1 MSAHIDAKKNEIAE
15 TVLMPGDP
23 LRAKWI
29 AETFLDNAYCYSNIR
44 GMLGYTGE
52 FKGQRISIQGS
63 GMGIPS
69 AMIYYHELIKEYDV
83 KRIIRVGTAGS
94 YHEDVKIRDI
104 ILALS
109 ASTNSGINNEIFN
122 DVSYAPTA
130 NFNLIMKAAVYG
142 QENNIPI
149 KAGNVLSSDQ
159 YYDED
164 PLAYKKWAK
173 YGVLCVEMEAAGLY
187 TIAAKYN
194 IEALAILTISDSLV
208 TGEKCSFEERE
219 RTFEEMVKIA
229 LNICQD

>member
-109 ASTNSGINNEIFN
+109 ASTNSGINNAIFN

>member
-109 ASTNSGINNEIFN
+109 ASTNSGINNAIFN

-208 TGEKCSFEERE
+208 TGEKCSYEERE

>member
-1 MSAHIDAKKNEIAE
+1 
-15 TVLMPGDP
+15 
-23 LRAKWI
+23 
-29 AETFLDNAYCYSNIR
+29 
-44 GMLGYTGE
+44 MLGYTGE

-109 ASTNSGINNEIFN
+109 ASTNSGINNAIFN

-149 KAGNVLSSDQ
+149 KAGNILSSDQ

-229 LNICQD
+229 LNICED

>member
-94 YHEDVKIRDI
+94 YHEDVKIRDF

-109 ASTNSGINNEIFN
+109 ASTNSGINNAIFN

-130 NFNLIMKAAVYG
+130 NFNLIMKAAVYA

>member
-1 MSAHIDAKKNEIAE
+1 MSAHIDAKKNEIADI
-15 TVLMPGDP
+15 VLMPGDP

-52 FKGQRISIQGS
+52 FRGQRISIQGS

-69 AMIYYHELIKEYDV
+69 ALIYYHELIKEYDV

-94 YHEDVKIRDI
+94 YQEHVKIRDI
-104 ILALS
+104 VLALS
-109 ASTNSGINNEIFN
+109 ASTNSGINNAIFN
-122 DVSYAPTA
+122 DVNYAPTA
-130 NFNLIMKAAVYG
+130 NYNLIMKAALYTM
-142 QENNIPI
+142 ENNIPI

-159 YYDED
+159 YYEED
-164 PLAYKKWAK
+164 PVAYKKWSE

-219 RTFEEMVKIA
+219 RTFKEMVQIA

>member
-1 MSAHIDAKKNEIAE
+1 MSAHIEAKKNEIAE

-29 AETFLDNAYCYSNIR
+29 AETFLDNVYCYSKIR

-69 AMIYYHELIKEYDV
+69 AMIYYHELINDYDV

-94 YHEDVKIRDI
+94 YQEDVKIRDI
-104 ILALS
+104 VLALS
-109 ASTNSGINNEIFN
+109 ASTNSGINNAIFN
-122 DVSYAPTA
+122 DFNYAPTA
-130 NFNLIMKAAVYG
+130 DFNLILKAALYA
-142 QENNIPI
+142 QENNILV
-149 KAGNVLSSDQ
+149 KAGNILSSDL
-159 YYDED
+159 YYEED
-164 PLAYKKWAK
+164 PMAYKKWAE
-173 YGVLCVEMEAAGLY
+173 YGVLCAEMESAGLY
-187 TIAAKYN
+187 TIAAKHD
-194 IEALAILTISDSLV
+194 IEALTILTISDSMV

-219 RTFEEMVKIA
+219 RTFKEMVQIA

>member
-23 LRAKWI
+23 LRAKWM

-109 ASTNSGINNEIFN
+109 ASTNSGINNAIFN

-164 PLAYKKWAK
+164 PLDFKKWAK

>member
-1 MSAHIDAKKNEIAE
+1 MSAHIDAKKNEIDE

-109 ASTNSGINNEIFN
+109 ASTNSGINNAIFN

-164 PLAYKKWAK
+164 PLDYKKWAK

-229 LNICQD
+229 LNICQY

>member
-1 MSAHIDAKKNEIAE
+1 MSLHIDAKKSEIAE

-29 AETFLDNAYCYSNIR
+29 AETFLKDPYCYSNIR

-52 FKGQRISIQGS
+52 YQNQRISVQGS

-69 AMIYYHELIKEYDV
+69 AMIYYHELIEDYDV

-94 YHEDVKIRDI
+94 YQEDIKVKDI
-104 ILALS
+104 VLAVS
-109 ASTNSGINNEIFN
+109 ASTNSGINNAVFN

-130 NFNLIMKAAVYG
+130 DFNLIMKAASYAK
-142 QENNIPI
+142 ENNIPFQ
-149 KAGNVLSSDQ
+149 AGNVLSSDQ
-159 YYDED
+159 YYEED
-164 PLAYKKWAK
+164 REAFKKWAK

-187 TIAAKYN
+187 TIAAKHD
-194 IEALAILTISDSLV
+194 IEALTILTISDSLV

-219 RTFEEMVKIA
+219 RTFKEMVQIA
-229 LNICQD
+229 LNIC

>member
-1 MSAHIDAKKNEIAE
+1 
-15 TVLMPGDP
+15 
-23 LRAKWI
+23 
-29 AETFLDNAYCYSNIR
+29 
-44 GMLGYTGE
+44 
-52 FKGQRISIQGS
+52 
-63 GMGIPS
+63 
-69 AMIYYHELIKEYDV
+69 
-83 KRIIRVGTAGS
+83 
-94 YHEDVKIRDI
+94 
-104 ILALS
+104 
-109 ASTNSGINNEIFN
+109 
-122 DVSYAPTA
+122 
-130 NFNLIMKAAVYG
+130 MKAAVYG

-149 KAGNVLSSDQ
+149 KAGNILSSDQ

-229 LNICQD
+229 LNICQY

>member
-109 ASTNSGINNEIFN
+109 ASTNSGINNAIFN

-164 PLAYKKWAK
+164 PLDYKKWAK

-229 LNICQD
+229 LNICQY

>member
-1 MSAHIDAKKNEIAE
+1 MSAHIDAKKNEIAD

-23 LRAKWI
+23 LRAKWM

-109 ASTNSGINNEIFN
+109 ASTNSGINNAIFN

-130 NFNLIMKAAVYG
+130 NFNLIMKAAQYA
-142 QENNIPI
+142 QEYNIPI

-187 TIAAKYN
+187 TIAAKNN

>member
-1 MSAHIDAKKNEIAE
+1 MSAHIDAKKNEIAG

-109 ASTNSGINNEIFN
+109 ASTNSGINNAIFN

>member
-69 AMIYYHELIKEYDV
+69 AIIYYHELIKEYDV

-109 ASTNSGINNEIFN
+109 ASTNSGINNAIFN

-130 NFNLIMKAAVYG
+130 NFNLIMKAAVYA

>member
-1 MSAHIDAKKNEIAE
+1 MSAHIEAKKNEIAD

-29 AETFLDNAYCYSNIR
+29 AETFLDNPYCYSNIR

-69 AMIYYHELIKEYDV
+69 AMIYFHELINDYDV

-94 YHEDVKIRDI
+94 YQEDVKIKDI
-104 ILALS
+104 VVALS
-109 ASTNSGINNEIFN
+109 ASTNSGINNAIFN
-122 DVSYAPTA
+122 DFSYAPTA
-130 NFNLIMKAAVYG
+130 NFNLILKAALYAR
-142 QENNIPI
+142 ENNIPI
-149 KAGNVLSSDQ
+149 KTGNVLSSDL
-159 YYDED
+159 YYEED
-164 PLAYKKWAK
+164 PMDYKIWAK
-173 YGVLCVEMEAAGLY
+173 YGVLCAEMESSGLY
-187 TIAAKYN
+187 TIAAKHN
-194 IEALAILTISDSLV
+194 IEALTILTISDSLV

-219 RTFEEMVKIA
+219 RTFKEMVQIA

>member
-109 ASTNSGINNEIFN
+109 ASTNSGINNAIFN
-122 DVSYAPTA
+122 DDSYAPTA

-149 KAGNVLSSDQ
+149 KAGNILSSDQ

-229 LNICQD
+229 LNICED

>member
-1 MSAHIDAKKNEIAE
+1 MSLHIDAKKNEIAE

-29 AETFLDNAYCYSNIR
+29 AETFLKDPYCYSNIR

-52 FKGQRISIQGS
+52 YQNQRISVQGS

-69 AMIYYHELIKEYDV
+69 AMIYYHELIEDFNV

-94 YHEDVKIRDI
+94 YQEDIKVRDI
-104 ILALS
+104 VLAVS
-109 ASTNSGINNEIFN
+109 ASTNSGINNAIFN

-130 NFNLIMKAAVYG
+130 NFNLLMKAALYA
-142 QENNIPI
+142 QENNIPVR
-149 KAGNVLSSDQ
+149 AGNVLSSDQ
-159 YYDED
+159 YYEED
-164 PLAYKKWAK
+164 PEAFKKWAK

-187 TIAAKYN
+187 TIAAKHG
-194 IEALAILTISDSLV
+194 IEALTILTISDSLV

-219 RTFEEMVKIA
+219 RTFKEMVQIA
-229 LNICQD
+229 LDIC

>member
-23 LRAKWI
+23 QRAKWI

-109 ASTNSGINNEIFN
+109 ASTNSGINNAIFN

-149 KAGNVLSSDQ
+149 KAGNILSSDQ

-208 TGEKCSFEERE
+208 TGEKCSYEERE

>member
-109 ASTNSGINNEIFN
+109 ASTNSGINNAIFN

-164 PLAYKKWAK
+164 PLDYKKWAK

-229 LNICQD
+229 LNICED

>member
-1 MSAHIDAKKNEIAE
+1 MSLHIDAKKNEIAE

-29 AETFLDNAYCYSNIR
+29 AETFLKDPYCYSNIR

-52 FKGQRISIQGS
+52 YQNQRISVQGS

-69 AMIYYHELIKEYDV
+69 AMIYYHELIEDFNV

-94 YHEDVKIRDI
+94 YQEDIKVRDI
-104 ILALS
+104 VLAVS
-109 ASTNSGINNEIFN
+109 ASTNSGINNAIFN

-130 NFNLIMKAAVYG
+130 NFNLLMKAALYA
-142 QENNIPI
+142 QENNIPVR
-149 KAGNVLSSDQ
+149 AGNVLSSDQ
-159 YYDED
+159 YYEED
-164 PLAYKKWAK
+164 PEAFKKWAK

-187 TIAAKYN
+187 TLAAKHG
-194 IEALAILTISDSLV
+194 IEALTILTISDSLV

-219 RTFEEMVKIA
+219 RTFKEMVQIA
-229 LNICQD
+229 LDIC